1 MKYANVKEEVDISNL
16 TPVLSDEE
24 FNNILSMF

>member
-1 MKYANVKEEVDISNL
+1 M

-24 FNNILSMF
+24 FQYKWQQIKNALQHS